1 MKGKERME
9 RKERLNQGFVSVGGP
24 FAPTPQGSSRV
35 GNRKTCGS
43 ADSAL
48 PFVGLHRGCNPLSIR
63 FPFPTIRISFF
74 ILVYLWLSGFLL
86 ANAYEFDQ
94 HSSTFRGSFTFSGFA
109 ASIGTRAMGM
119 NGAFVAVSDDSTAP
133 FWNTSGLAVVG
144 YKELFTMYTDLY
156 GLGLIRTNAV
166 GISFPDIGSGATA
179 VNWVQLRYDL
189 ESWREQAFIGSYA
202 KRLTSFSACGL
213 NVKHLRQSSNIVTAE
228 GDATN
233 AKGWSLDA
241 GLIVRLG
248 KRGRFGI
255 TVQDAYSIINLSSGE
270 KDRMPIN
277 YRAGFAYYPFSRLVG
292 AFDVIGEE
300 HIPIKSVHVGGEYW
314 IAKIDL
320 ITPIDE
326 KNLAIRGGVAK
337 EFIGKERLTY
347 AAGLSIRVSSWQFDY
362 AYLADNDGLGD
373 THRFSTSVR
382 F

>member
-1 MKGKERME
+1 MNIIFMKS
-9 RKERLNQGFVSVGGP
+9 LLLILLITFIS
-24 FAPTPQGSSRV
+24 TSL
-35 GNRKTCGS
+35 CYS
-43 ADSAL
+43 AD
-48 PFVGLHRGCNPLSIR
+48 
-63 FPFPTIRISFF
+63 
-74 ILVYLWLSGFLL
+74 
-86 ANAYEFDQ
+86 FDS

-109 ASIGTRAMGM
+109 AGVGTRAMGM

-133 FWNTSGLAVVG
+133 FWNTSGLAVIG
-144 YKELFTMYTDLY
+144 YKELSTMYTDLY

-179 VNWVQLRYDL
+179 VNWIQLRYDL

-202 KRLTSFSACGL
+202 KRMTSFSAFGL
-213 NVKHLRQSSNIVTAE
+213 NVKHFRQSSNIVTTE
-228 GDATN
+228 GNTTN
-233 AKGWSLDA
+233 ARGWGLDA

-277 YRAGFAYYPFSRLVG
+277 YRSGFAYYPLSRLVG
-292 AFDVIGEE
+292 AVDVIGEE

-314 IAKIDL
+314 IAKNDL
-320 ITPIDE
+320 VPPINE

-337 EFIGKERLTY
+337 EFIGKQRMTY
-347 AAGLSIRVSSWQFDY
+347 AGGISIRVSSWQFDY